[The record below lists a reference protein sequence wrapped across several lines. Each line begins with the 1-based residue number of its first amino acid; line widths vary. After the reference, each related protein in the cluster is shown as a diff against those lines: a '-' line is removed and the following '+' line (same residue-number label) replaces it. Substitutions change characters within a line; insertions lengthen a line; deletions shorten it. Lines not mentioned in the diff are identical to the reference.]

1 MKKKKKENVAAFV
14 HLDLFYLVLD
24 TIINLVSCR
33 HICVSIKFIDA
44 FLDL

>member
-1 MKKKKKENVAAFV
+1 MKEKRENVAAYV

-24 TIINLVSCR
+24 TFIIVVFCR
-33 HICVSIKFIDA
+33 HIRMSVKFIDT

>member
-1 MKKKKKENVAAFV
+1 MKEKRENVATFV

-24 TIINLVSCR
+24 PFIVVVFCR
-33 HICVSIKFIDA
+33 HICMSIKFIDT